1 MKKKDLYVKSKLFYG
16 SMKILFSI
24 LASFGIFLLQSDSN
38 VYFIKVCFSGAG
50 FWGEKL
56 KMSSW
61 MKPNSIFD
69 LRGQDENP
77 SLLAHL
83 TVISSLCFI
92 MRIGLVTYESPR
104 CGSSWRWL
112 CAQNTHVGIRGC
124 RMHNTVD
131 FLSNHKMLGSQKKM
145 L

>member
-56 KMSSW
+56 KMSS
-61 MKPNSIFD
+61 
-69 LRGQDENP
+69 
-77 SLLAHL
+77 
-83 TVISSLCFI
+83 
-92 MRIGLVTYESPR
+92 
-104 CGSSWRWL
+104 
-112 CAQNTHVGIRGC
+112 
-124 RMHNTVD
+124 
-131 FLSNHKMLGSQKKM
+131 
-145 L
+145 